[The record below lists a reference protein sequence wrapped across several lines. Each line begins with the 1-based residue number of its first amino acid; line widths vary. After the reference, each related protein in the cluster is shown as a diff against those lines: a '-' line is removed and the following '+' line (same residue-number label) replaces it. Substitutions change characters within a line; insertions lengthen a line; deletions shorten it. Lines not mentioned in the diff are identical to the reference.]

1 MDGIE
6 KFQKNTFNFVNQ
18 GFNLR
23 PLDVSAS
30 IAMSQLKRLKKMIK
44 IRKFNRDMIIKLLK
58 NSQMG

>member
-6 KFQKNTFNFVNQ
+6 KSKKKNTFNFVNQ

-30 IAMSQLKRLKKMIK
+30 IAMSQLK
-44 IRKFNRDMIIKLLK
+44 
-58 NSQMG
+58 G